1 MRLVL
6 ASTSP
11 RRAALLRAAGYDFE
25 VRPSGADEWP
35 FTGGDPAGYTESL
48 ARAKAAAGNG
58 DEVVVGADTVVVLDG
73 AVLGKPA
80 DAEDAAAMLRR
91 LSGRTHEV
99 VTGIAVRHAGAL
111 RSGHAR
117 TRLTLRVLDEREI
130 RAYVDTGEPL
140 DKAGAYGYQGG
151 AARFVTRVEG
161 DADTVIGLP
170 LTLLRELLPAELR
183 R

>member
-11 RRAALLRAAGYDFE
+11 RRAMLLRAAGYDFD

-35 FTGGDPAGYTESL
+35 YAGGDPGRYTESL
-48 ARAKAAAGNG
+48 AEAKAVEGGG

-73 AVLGKPA
+73 TVLGKPVDA
-80 DAEDAAAMLRR
+80 DDAAGMLRR

-99 VTGIAVRHAGAL
+99 ITGVAVRHGARV

-117 TRLTLRVLDEREI
+117 TRMTLRPLEEREI
-130 RAYVDTGEPL
+130 HAYVATGEPL

-170 LTLLRELLPAELR
+170 IALLRELLPPELR